1 MFKNQEKL
9 REFSSS
15 TSVTTSTSA
24 TITISPSVINPSL
37 MSSSTSLL
45 NEILESLNLNTN
57 LDTTTSSHFDLTPPN
72 MKYIDSIRNN
82 NTSNSWNE
90 ILEPYATYENR
101 DDVLSTSSTKTSEIS
116 LLSHSN
122 VISEKLNSFNVK
134 DQENFIFPQQTLE
147 DILADDIENLVSLDL
162 VNLENNSKIQASSE
176 NASQFPLSNINQEQQ
191 NLSISKIQNNNNN
204 NNLESLFNNNS
215 NDNDIDNDNDKI
227 ISTLVDDLSTT
238 ITVPNFPIIQSIDSQ
253 YQWASTIPLSEAE
266 YEALRLIFIFLF
278 YKLFYFLYFYIFLY
292 FVFFFISPHLAMK
305 FPFEL
310 DYFQRQAVM
319 RLERRECVFVAAH
332 TSAGKTVVAEYAI
345 ALSKKHHTRTIYTS
359 PIKALSNQKYRDFR
373 DRFEDVGLITGD
385 VSINPDAACL
395 IMTTEILRSMLYR
408 GSDTIRD
415 IEFVIFDEV
424 HYVNDSERGV
434 VWEEVIIMLPER
446 ISLIFLSATTPNTLE
461 FSDWIG

>member
-1 MFKNQEKL
+1 
-9 REFSSS
+9 
-15 TSVTTSTSA
+15 
-24 TITISPSVINPSL
+24 
-37 MSSSTSLL
+37 
-45 NEILESLNLNTN
+45 
-57 LDTTTSSHFDLTPPN
+57 
-72 MKYIDSIRNN
+72 
-82 NTSNSWNE
+82 
-90 ILEPYATYENR
+90 
-101 DDVLSTSSTKTSEIS
+101 
-116 LLSHSN
+116 
-122 VISEKLNSFNVK
+122 
-134 DQENFIFPQQTLE
+134 
-147 DILADDIENLVSLDL
+147 
-162 VNLENNSKIQASSE
+162 
-176 NASQFPLSNINQEQQ
+176 
-191 NLSISKIQNNNNN
+191 
-204 NNLESLFNNNS
+204 
-215 NDNDIDNDNDKI
+215 
-227 ISTLVDDLSTT
+227 
-238 ITVPNFPIIQSIDSQ
+238 
-253 YQWASTIPLSEAE
+253 
-266 YEALRLIFIFLF
+266 
-278 YKLFYFLYFYIFLY
+278 
-292 FVFFFISPHLAMK
+292 MK

-461 FSDWIG
+461 FSDWIGRTKQKQVYVVSTSKRPVPLQHYLYYDDDVYCLMKTESQFKADSMNLAVQKQKEKLKPKVKSAENAAMASQRQAEKAAIAAQASGGRAPKSSGRGGGGGGPGGGNGGGRNNATGQKVIVQDAAGGKGQWLSLLRILRQGGREAAGGCDEIDFGVGFSAGMKTKTAREEISQFKKFLIFFFLIYFFIFIFIHNFYRYDQLPTYIKEQMSRREYESIEVRGNDEEELEGGLLPVVVFCFSKKKCEEIVDYFKGQDLITAKEKSEVKKIMNKVNCY